1 MKKAEILKL
10 ITDTKYLVTEDTDLV
25 LDLSE
30 ATNPVKLE
38 VLFETPGVS
47 CHLIGLYVLNKG
59 EKLDFQTIAKH
70 TARNTSCLQ
79 DVRGILKDESESK
92 YLGSIVIEKDAFQ
105 TESFLDD
112 AVLVLGNGTK
122 NQSEPILEIKNNDV
136 KASHGSTTG
145 RINKEEVFYL
155 MARGLSK
162 NEAENI
168 IVEGFFEKLL
178 NQIEDT
184 EVREKISNQILEK
197 LNSY

>member
-10 ITDTKYLVTEDTDLV
+10 VQDTKYLVTEDTDLV

-30 ATNPVKLE
+30 AANPVTLE
-38 VLFETPGVS
+38 VLFETSGVS

-59 EKLDFQTIAKH
+59 EKLDFKTIAKH
-70 TARNTSCLQ
+70 TARNTSCMQ
-79 DVRGILKDESESK
+79 DIRGILKDESESK
-92 YLGSIVIEKDAFQ
+92 YLGSIVIEQNAFQ

-112 AVLVLGNGTK
+112 SVLVLGEGTK

-145 RINKEEVFYL
+145 RINEEEVFYL

-168 IVEGFFEKLL
+168 SVEGFFEKLL
-178 NQIEDT
+178 NQIEDS
-184 EVREKISNQILEK
+184 EVREKISKQILEK
-197 LNSY
+197 LNS